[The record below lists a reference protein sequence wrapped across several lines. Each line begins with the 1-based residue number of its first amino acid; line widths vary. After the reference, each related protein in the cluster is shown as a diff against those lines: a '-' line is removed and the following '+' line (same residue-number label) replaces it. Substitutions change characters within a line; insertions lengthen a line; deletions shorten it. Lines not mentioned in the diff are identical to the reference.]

1 MKKVLAVLMTLVL
14 AVTLCV
20 PSFAADPTE
29 SGVLDQIIATVGP
42 VIEQIIGS
50 ITGGGTPTLPDVSA
64 PSSDEL
70 MDMLKD
76 MLQDTTLDA
85 TTAEAVVSVMLNAG
99 ASKADVEAVIQ
110 QLEADGTLNAESVA
124 ALRAA
129 LEAAEEPTTEAPI
142 VSDEQAQEI
151 ATQVISALQGL
162 GISADQMRDVAQELY
177 DRGILPHNVY
187 ELVIAQINASEET
200 TAAENDEGGIG
211 GLLGG
216 VGDFFGGIFDTIG
229 GMLGFGGGEEG
240 GSGEGGDVDEEDN
253 IYGGGPPNG
262 DTVVFAVVG
271 VAAAAGAALL
281 LTRKKKSDK

>member
-162 GISADQMRDVAQELY
+162 GISADQMRDVADELY
-177 DRGILPHNVY
+177 NRGILPQNVY
-187 ELVIAQINASEET
+187 DLVIAQINASEET

-211 GLLGG
+211 GLLGD

-240 GSGEGGDVDEEDN
+240 GSGEGGDVDEDAN
-253 IYGGGPPNG
+253 NFGGDDATG

>member
-1 MKKVLAVLMTLVL
+1 MSWDFTAMVPCPSLGITPMRIKLKILAGETL
-14 AVTLCV
+14 
-20 PSFAADPTE
+20 
-29 SGVLDQIIATVGP
+29 
-42 VIEQIIGS
+42 
-50 ITGGGTPTLPDVSA
+50 LPF
-64 PSSDEL
+64 P
-70 MDMLKD
+70 
-76 MLQDTTLDA
+76 
-85 TTAEAVVSVMLNAG
+85 
-99 ASKADVEAVIQ
+99 
-110 QLEADGTLNAESVA
+110 
-124 ALRAA
+124 
-129 LEAAEEPTTEAPI
+129 
-142 VSDEQAQEI
+142 QEI

-177 DRGILPHNVY
+177 DRGILPPNVY

-200 TAAENDEGGIG
+200 TAAENDEGDIG

>member
-76 MLQDTTLDA
+76 MLQGTTLDA

-151 ATQVISALQGL
+151 ATQVVSALQGL

-177 DRGILPHNVY
+177 DRGILPDNVY

-240 GSGEGGDVDEEDN
+240 GSGEGGDVDEDAN
-253 IYGGGPPNG
+253 NFGGDDATG
-262 DTVVFAVVG
+262 DTVAFAVVG
-271 VAAAAGAALL
+271 VAAFAGAALL